1 MLINAKFATKRLT
14 KKVPNKRNN
23 LSISSE
29 AAVIIFDAR
38 KPRWSQDREDLKTP
52 KLTKAT
58 KKNILKILD
67 KLP

>member
-1 MLINAKFATKRLT
+1 MLRKAKFATKKAK

-23 LSISSE
+23 PSISSK

-38 KPRWSQDREDLKTP
+38 KPSWFQDRKHLRTP

-58 KKNILKILD
+58 KKKS
-67 KLP
+67 